1 MKQVAAFTCHACG
14 LRDLVEFLDGETPEE
29 FGLKIV
35 EATGRSGWQVRP
47 MSEADDPLQEL
58 WCGECHF
65 QYAAQRDPRV
75 TPEAFQKL
83 RRQKRDPGGAG
94 PRERLATRP

>member
-1 MKQVAAFTCHACG
+1 MNTVAAFYCHACG
-14 LRDLVEFLDGETPEE
+14 LRDRVEFLDGETPEE

-35 EATGRSGWQVRP
+35 EATGRNGWQGRP
-47 MSEADDPLQEL
+47 TSDAHDPPQEL

-65 QYAAQRDPRV
+65 QFAAHRDPRP

-83 RRQKRDPGGAG
+83 K
-94 PRERLATRP
+94 RERR